1 MTINYLCLTN
11 MSHNISI
18 SVLLIFFLTLS
29 ISSKAQDGES
39 IFKSTCAACHQTTAR
54 KLIGPGLANIHEK
67 RTKEWFA
74 QFVKSSQ
81 TLINSG
87 DAEAIKIFEEYNKIQ
102 MPDQA
107 LSDSEINAVFEYIKS
122 KSPAKTEAT
131 SVETVEEVEVPF
143 EPSEEDILI
152 GQNLFF
158 GNQRFENKGPSCIS
172 CHHVNKHGFI
182 AGGELAADLT
192 DVYDRLGRA
201 GVEGMITG
209 LPFPQMKTS
218 YQNHKI
224 TEKETTQLTAF
235 LKEVSAQRYYQSY
248 SPSYNNILLIWGAAG
263 AIVLMGVFPLFWYK
277 RKKDSVNKRIYE
289 RQIKSHN

>member
-1 MTINYLCLTN
+1 
-11 MSHNISI
+11 MSRNNISI
-18 SVLLIFFLTLS
+18 SVLLIFFLSMS
-29 ISSKAQDGES
+29 IPSKAQDGES
-39 IFKSTCAACHQTTAR
+39 IFKSTCAACHQTTSR

-67 RTKEWFA
+67 RTKEWFT

-87 DAEAIKIFEEYNKIQ
+87 DTEAIKIFEEYNKIQ

-107 LSDSEINAVFEYIKS
+107 LSDSEINAVFEYIIS
-122 KSPAKTEAT
+122 VSPAKTETT
-131 SVETVEEVEVPF
+131 SVETVEEAEVPF
-143 EPSEEDILI
+143 EPSEEDISI

-158 GNQRFENKGPSCIS
+158 GKQRFENEGPSCIS

-182 AGGELAADLT
+182 AGGELAAELT
-192 DVYDRLGRA
+192 DVYDRLGKA

-209 LPFPQMKTS
+209 LPFPQMKSS
-218 YQNHKI
+218 YENHKI

-248 SPSYNNILLIWGAAG
+248 SPSYNNILLIWGATG

>member
-1 MTINYLCLTN
+1 

-18 SVLLIFFLTLS
+18 SVLLVLFLTLS

-67 RTKEWFA
+67 RTKEWFVL
-74 QFVKSSQ
+74 FVKSSQ
-81 TLINSG
+81 TLIKSG
-87 DAEAIKIFEEYNKIQ
+87 DAEAIKIFEEYNKIP

-107 LSDSEINAVFEYIKS
+107 LSDSEINAVFEYIIS
-122 KSPAKTEAT
+122 VSPAKTEAT
-131 SVETVEEVEVPF
+131 LVETVKEPEVLF

-152 GQNLFF
+152 GQDLFS
-158 GNQRFENKGPSCIS
+158 GKQRFENKGPSCIS

-192 DVYDRLGRA
+192 DVYERLGKA

-209 LPFPQMKTS
+209 LPFPQMKSS
-218 YQNHKI
+218 YQNHKV

-248 SPSYNNILLIWGAAG
+248 SPSYNNILLIWGATG